1 MFRRISQTC
10 GSGYHLSPLSP
21 KLFHVYVNFSGP
33 KASNCCPFH
42 MVSHG
47 FTQCPSLPVPVEENR
62 PCLSRFPLP
71 TVRPVGSPSATPWV
85 LPANRPAATCGTSR
99 KRHGDLTTMFETCI
113 GDNKLM
119 FFLDKHRYLKIEK
132 EFLTPSGFNDF
143 RARCKSTQS
152 KD

>member
-1 MFRRISQTC
+1 
-10 GSGYHLSPLSP
+10 
-21 KLFHVYVNFSGP
+21 
-33 KASNCCPFH
+33 
-42 MVSHG
+42 
-47 FTQCPSLPVPVEENR
+47 
-62 PCLSRFPLP
+62 
-71 TVRPVGSPSATPWV
+71 
-85 LPANRPAATCGTSR
+85 
-99 KRHGDLTTMFETCI
+99 MFETCI